1 MVKGFRDDN
10 YIYIFELAKI
20 ALITPVAISF
30 PERDAKKV
38 RRVKRV
44 KRWMRSTM
52 ENDLLNSLLQI
63 SINDNL

>member
-44 KRWMRSTM
+44 KR
-52 ENDLLNSLLQI
+52 
-63 SINDNL
+63 